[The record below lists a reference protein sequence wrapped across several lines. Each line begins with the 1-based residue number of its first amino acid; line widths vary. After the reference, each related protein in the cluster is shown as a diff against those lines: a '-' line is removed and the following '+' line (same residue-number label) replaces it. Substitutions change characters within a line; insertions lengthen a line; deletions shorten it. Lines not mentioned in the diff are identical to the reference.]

1 MALFTNRAQLAYGD
15 TITNSNVTIGEILE
29 VLSATKTAVR
39 TVYGQNDSVTYI
51 VSIVNAGTVPYTG
64 LTLTDNLGAYLFGTT
79 TLTPLT
85 YIDGTVRY
93 YQNGVLQLAPTTV
106 AGPPLVITG
115 LTVPAGGNA
124 IIIYEAKVNQFAP
137 LEEMDTLTNEA
148 VISGGGITPI
158 TVTETVSPE
167 SEPILTITKSVSP
180 VPVTE
185 NGTLTYTFVIQNSGN
200 TPAVATTDVVV
211 TDDFDPILT
220 NLTVSFNGTP
230 WVEGVNYT
238 YDETTGEFA
247 TITSQVT
254 VPAATYTQDP
264 VTGAW
269 IIDPGVSTLVVS
281 GII

>member
-15 TITNSNVTIGEILE
+15 TITNSNTAIGEILE

-39 TVYGQNDSVTYI
+39 TVYGQNDSVTYT

-64 LTLTDNLGAYLFGTT
+64 LTLTDNLGAYPFGIT

-85 YIDGTVRY
+85 YINGTVRY
-93 YQNGVLQLAPTTV
+93 YVNGVLQLAPTTV
-106 AGPPLVITG
+106 AGPPLVISG

-124 IIIYEAKVNQFAP
+124 IIIYEAQVNQFAP
-137 LEEMDTLTNEA
+137 LEETDSITNEA

-185 NGTLTYTFVIQNSGN
+185 NGTLTYTFIIQNSGN
-200 TPAVATTDVVV
+200 APAVATTDVVL
-211 TDDFDPILT
+211 TDDFNPILT
-220 NLTVSFNGTP
+220 SLTVSFNGIP
-230 WVEGVNYT
+230 WVEGTNYT
-238 YDETTGEFA
+238 YDEVTGEFA
-247 TITSQVT
+247 TILGQVT
-254 VPAATYTQDP
+254 VPAATFTQNP

-269 IIDPGVSTLVVS
+269 IINPGVSTLVVS